1 MRAIPLVVLALLAS
15 ATNAEEPEHGTVVM
29 ISLDG
34 EDFAAQFWTA
44 ADKVVVVG
52 IPETDLRTYPAEVA
66 EAVAA
71 RALAHVGMDCALG
84 PAGPDQY
91 GLPAG
96 TTYDVPYRC

>member
-1 MRAIPLVVLALLAS
+1 MRRVSVFTLTLVAGIAQ
-15 ATNAEEPEHGTVVM
+15 AQEPDHGTIVT
-29 ISLDG
+29 ISQDGLDY
-34 EDFAAQFWTA
+34 AVQFWTGS
-44 ADKVVVVG
+44 DKVVIVG
-52 IPETDLRTYPAEVA
+52 LPETDLRAYPPSTA

-71 RALAHVGMDCALG
+71 RALAQVGMDCTLG